1 MGQPTY
7 SNVYVSM
14 TESIGLEKETR
25 GTETSKYPQEEKE
38 TSISKVAASE
48 MERAQTRFTWGCG
61 SPQSSIFYSR
71 TRLESRTEG
80 GKSPVRE
87 IEEKRGDTRV
97 MPGT

>member
-1 MGQPTY
+1 MEESGC
-7 SNVYVSM
+7 SNVQSSHGEYIAM
-14 TESIGLEKETR
+14 TKVTR

-61 SPQSSIFYSR
+61 SPQSRIFYSR